1 MRVCINR
8 IAASTEN
15 PSRASAVVSTATSC
29 RLNSS
34 RVDIAARKPE
44 SAAQAGVAK
53 ASALVANPI
62 TPLRASDEHDSSVRR
77 IDPITPDIL
86 RAPRQHQFA
95 RGIFPTARESKDNI
109 AKGTPGVRVQTV
121 NGAGEK
127 SGQARVP
134 KAIGRSLRCDPAPIK

>member
-1 MRVCINR
+1 
-8 IAASTEN
+8 EN

-29 RLNSS
+29 RLNSNK
-34 RVDIAARKPE
+34 VETVARKPG
-44 SAAQAGVAK
+44 SAAQAGAAK
-53 ASALVANPI
+53 ASVLVANPI
-62 TPLRASDEHDSSVRR
+62 APLRASEEHDSSVRR

-121 NGAGEK
+121 NGDGAGEK